1 MVAVVVFEFSIMR
14 CQPLRRAL
22 CVLEIIVREFGLLC
36 VLFCTSFSSISAT
49 LVTENYV
56 VLIESNCIE
65 GNVTCDDVTYTGKSK
80 SSGNKIILNG
90 HTLHTYLSDGTP
102 SRFIGYEFVNG
113 DFVYIIS
120 DSGLLTVTQDQ
131 RVLVK
136 EQGNWDWSK

>member
-1 MVAVVVFEFSIMR
+1 M
-14 CQPLRRAL
+14 
-22 CVLEIIVREFGLLC
+22 EIIVRKFGLLF
-36 VLFCTSFSSISAT
+36 VLFFASFSSISAT

-80 SSGNKIILNG
+80 RSGNEIILTG

-113 DFVYIIS
+113 DFVYVIS